1 MKGTFGFP
9 NLYEVINKTQDII
22 IIIDLLGPNLE
33 DIMYNLPNKKF
44 SIKTSLMIFNQ
55 ILQRIKDLHEK
66 DIEILNQKI
75 LLLEENLMKE

>member
-1 MKGTFGFP
+1 
-9 NLYEVINKTQDII
+9 
-22 IIIDLLGPNLE
+22 
-33 DIMYNLPNKKF
+33 MYNLPNKKF

-66 DIEILNQKI
+66 GIEILNQKI